1 MGRSGAMP
9 EDVDGRIE
17 LLDLL
22 ELLEELGIFYT
33 RRGMATPIMARESR
47 GARRQDLFRPH
58 QLVAPDNGN
67 FFVELELSGKYSLEY
82 WSNWSNW
89 RNLRNW
95 SFCLDCYSYCCSLG
109 RLEKLELLEF
119 L

>member
-1 MGRSGAMP
+1 MGRSGALP
-9 EDVDGRIE
+9 EDVDGRFE

-33 RRGMATPIMARESR
+33 RRGVATPILAKETR

-58 QLVAPDNGN
+58 RLVAPDNGN
-67 FFVELELSGKYSLEY
+67 FCVELELSGKYSLEY
-82 WSNWSNW
+82 WSNW

-95 SFCLDCYSYCCSLG
+95 SFCLDCYSYCFSLG